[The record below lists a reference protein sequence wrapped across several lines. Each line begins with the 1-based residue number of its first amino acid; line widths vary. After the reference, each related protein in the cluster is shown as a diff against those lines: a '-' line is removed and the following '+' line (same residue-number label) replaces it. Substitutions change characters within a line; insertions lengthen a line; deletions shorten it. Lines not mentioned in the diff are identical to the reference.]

1 MHLVAPLLDSARRWL
16 AAALILVVAGCAN
29 SPGGP
34 RDAADADPLEPFNR
48 YMFEVNR
55 FGDEFALKPLAVIY
69 RGTVPS
75 VARESVANA
84 VANLRLPWTA
94 ANDVLQGELGRAG
107 TAAARFAL
115 NSTFGFLGLFDMARD
130 VGFPHHDED
139 FGQTLGVWGV
149 TGDPY
154 LVLPLFGPSSPR
166 DAVGTA
172 VDWFLDPVTIVAKGG
187 RIGGAGNVF
196 TYSRTATSVIS
207 SREMNIEAL
216 AELERGVDYYAAIR
230 SAWRQRREADVR
242 NESTSGR
249 RFVPRFSLD

>member
-1 MHLVAPLLDSARRWL
+1 MQLVVPPFETTRRWL
-16 AAALILVVAGCAN
+16 AAVLMLVIAGCAN
-29 SPGGP
+29 TSTGPG
-34 RDAADADPLEPFNR
+34 DAAAADPLEPFNR

-55 FGDEFALKPLAVIY
+55 FGDEFLLKPAAVIY

-75 VARESVANA
+75 VARESVTNA

-107 TAAARFAL
+107 NSAARFAL

-166 DAVGTA
+166 DAAGTA
-172 VDWFLDPVTIVAKGG
+172 VDWLLDPVTIIAKGG
-187 RIGGAGNVF
+187 RIGGAGNAF
-196 TYSRTATSVIS
+196 TYSRTGASILS
-207 SREMNIEAL
+207 SRELNLEAL
-216 AELERGVDYYAAIR
+216 AELERGVDYYAAVR
-230 SAWRQRREADVR
+230 SAWRQRREAEIR
-242 NESTSGR
+242 NEATSGK
-249 RFVPRFSLD
+249 RFVPRFSVD